1 MHFHVELH
9 FTVSK
14 ECNFTNIECFNFNM
28 LSFDMLVKISS
39 NAESSGAGTL
49 CTQNPSTSYGY
60 TLHVHPNL
68 DTFGHILDTQM

>member
-39 NAESSGAGTL
+39 NSESSGAGTL
-49 CTQNPSTSYGY
+49 CTQNVSILILLTST
-60 TLHVHPNL
+60 
-68 DTFGHILDTQM
+68 